1 MSPVHQENV
10 SMELQQLR
18 YFSALARLGNF
29 TRAAE
34 SCHVSQPTLSQQIA
48 KLEQELGQSL
58 FERGGRTTVLS
69 EAGRAVLERVEHAIA
84 LLDEARESIQ
94 ATSHTQRLI
103 VAAIPTVAP
112 YLLPKVLVNF
122 RKQHPSAQ
130 LVVNESTTDECL
142 AQLTAGQ
149 LDMAVLAL
157 PVPGDHIATET
168 LFVEELKLV
177 LPADHR
183 LATKAQ
189 VRLKDLKEE
198 PFISLH
204 EAHCLTGQAM
214 AFCAR
219 HAIAPLVTA
228 QLHQI
233 GTVLEL
239 VRLGQGVSLIPA
251 MAADLDRD
259 TGRVYRS
266 ISGERPTRTIGVAW
280 SKLRFR
286 SPLFA
291 DFISALKAE
300 A

>member
-1 MSPVHQENV
+1 
-10 SMELQQLR
+10 MELQQLR

-157 PVPGDHIATET
+157 PV
-168 LFVEELKLV
+168 
-177 LPADHR
+177 LPATHR

-189 VRLKDLKEE
+189 VRLKDLVDE